1 MLFDIV
7 IKTRRDTRAAGLGTV
22 LWTEF
27 WALAVF
33 VIPRRCDRLAGQL
46 AGRLVMFHAVRKTRL
61 KQGPTLTDR
70 PGFRPG
76 EIRLT

>member
-1 MLFDIV
+1 LGHSLF
-7 IKTRRDTRAAGLGTV
+7 GY
-22 LWTEF
+22 EF

-33 VIPRRCDRLAGQL
+33 VIPRRYVRLAEQL
-46 AGRLVMFHAVRKTRL
+46 AGRVVAFHAVRKTRL